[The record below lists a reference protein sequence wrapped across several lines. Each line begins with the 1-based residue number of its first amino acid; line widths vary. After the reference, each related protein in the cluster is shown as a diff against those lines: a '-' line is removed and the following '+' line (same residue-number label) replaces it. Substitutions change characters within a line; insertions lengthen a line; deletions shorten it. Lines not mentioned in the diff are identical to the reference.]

1 MFPNWITEISTNVN
15 IFNDRIV
22 FSFHF
27 EVSMTIVHF
36 SSRGYFPFLKIPH
49 TYCTLNLLNPW
60 TTAYEQFTLD
70 LQSNSVLEYQF
81 YFFKVLRKGQLI
93 RKKKWNKKITHSERD
108 LLWQII
114 HIYIFKSWSYWKWSS
129 FTLLIN
135 SRNILNGICSMSIP
149 SLTGLG
155 PDVFL
160 NFIFLDFKI
169 FVWIGD
175 ILG

>member
-93 RKKKWNKKITHSERD
+93 RKKKEQKNYT
-108 LLWQII
+108 LW
-114 HIYIFKSWSYWKWSS
+114 KR
-129 FTLLIN
+129 FTLTNYSYLHLQELILLKMEQFY
-135 SRNILNGICSMSIP
+135 S
-149 SLTGLG
+149 TH
-155 PDVFL
+155 
-160 NFIFLDFKI
+160 
-169 FVWIGD
+169 
-175 ILG
+175 

>member
-27 EVSMTIVHF
+27 EVSMTTVHF

-60 TTAYEQFTLD
+60 TTAYEQFSLD

-93 RKKKWNKKITHSERD
+93 RKKKMEQKNYT
-108 LLWQII
+108 LW
-114 HIYIFKSWSYWKWSS
+114 KR
-129 FTLLIN
+129 FTLKNYSYLHLQELILLKMEQF
-135 SRNILNGICSMSIP
+135 SS
-149 SLTGLG
+149 TH
-155 PDVFL
+155 
-160 NFIFLDFKI
+160 
-169 FVWIGD
+169 
-175 ILG
+175 